1 MSSTP
6 DLKKYAVLYVDDEE
20 QALKYFRK
28 GLDKDFR
35 VLTANGVLEALM
47 LLDTQADSI
56 GVVITDQRMPG
67 RTGVDLLTEVRQ
79 KWPGIVRILI
89 TAYADIDSAI
99 ASVNSGSIYKYI
111 TKPADFNQLRSIL
124 TDAMKMHLTRRDR
137 ESLLTERVGILKRIV
152 VADRVRSLAALAGG
166 ISHHLRNSMTA
177 MNCFLEEN
185 ADARQPGKPAPA
197 LDDELLSLALRERK
211 DLIQIIQRV
220 AQTTVEPVCQFA
232 DESGL
237 EELIQ
242 MGTAAIAPEIDPKR
256 ISAMI
261 PPAGP
266 KLKGDREML
275 TRMIGTIVR
284 HVARLGIPG
293 GQVHIT
299 AEAPVCIWNTT
310 GAQIQVRCD
319 GPSWTE
325 QDVASFFTPF
335 AFPAKDPSDLGL
347 DLLVAFFIAYH
358 HGGDLLVH
366 RGAPQGP
373 GFELRLPFDPQSVTR
388 PELQDHLMEKLFT
401 RPHFDHV
408 VDPAA

>member
-1 MSSTP
+1 MSSGP

-28 GLDKDFR
+28 GLEKDFR

-67 RTGVDLLTEVRQ
+67 RSGVDLLSEVRQ

-99 ASVNSGSIYKYI
+99 ASVNSGAIYKYI

-124 TDAMKMHLTRRDR
+124 GEAMKLHLVRRDR
-137 ESLLTERVGILKRIV
+137 DALLSEKVGILKRMV

-185 ADARQPGKPAPA
+185 ADARQPGQPAPPM
-197 LDDELLSLALRERK
+197 DEELLALALKERK

-220 AQTTVEPVCQFA
+220 AQTTVEPMCQFD
-232 DESGL
+232 DEPTI
-237 EELIQ
+237 EDLIAK
-242 MGTAAIAPEIDPKR
+242 GAESAVGEVDPKR
-256 ISAMI
+256 VSVMV

-266 KLKGDREML
+266 RLKGDREML
-275 TRMIGTIVR
+275 VRMIGTILT
-284 HVARLGIPG
+284 HVARLGTPG
-293 GQVHIT
+293 GSLRVI
-299 AEAPVCIWNTT
+299 AEAPVPIWNTT
-310 GAQIQVRCD
+310 GIQIQVRCE
-319 GPSWTE
+319 GPAWTE
-325 QDVASFFTPF
+325 EDVASFFTPF
-335 AFPAKDPSDLGL
+335 AFPSKDPSELGL
-347 DLLVAFFIAYH
+347 DLMVAFFIAYH

-373 GFELRLPFDPQSVTR
+373 GFELRLPFDPQSVKR
-388 PELQDHLMEKLFT
+388 PELQDHLMEKLFS
-401 RPHFDHV
+401 PFPADQII
-408 VDPAA
+408 DPAA